1 MAVEWKGVEV
11 RGFGK
16 LESVVGKRNYFV
28 FYTFLN
34 LEPVE

>member
-1 MAVEWKGVEV
+1 VEV

-16 LESVVGKRNYFV
+16 LESIVDEGNNFV
-28 FYTFLN
+28 FDLFFD